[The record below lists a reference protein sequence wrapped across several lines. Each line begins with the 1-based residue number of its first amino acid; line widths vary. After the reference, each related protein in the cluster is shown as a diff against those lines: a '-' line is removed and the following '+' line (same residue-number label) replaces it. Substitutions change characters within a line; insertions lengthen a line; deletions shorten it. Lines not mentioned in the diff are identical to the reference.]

1 MGIQR
6 KEAGLTFSRIEKK
19 TLVLRLALLSKQ
31 SSLCVLHSGRDRGG
45 GGPDG
50 QIVNTKRAADKNR

>member
-1 MGIQR
+1 MGIHR

-31 SSLCVLHSGRDRGG
+31 SSLCGLHSGRDRGG
-45 GGPDG
+45 EGPDG
-50 QIVNTKRAADKNR
+50 QVVNTKRAADKNR